1 MKISVAFITYNH
13 ERFVAQA
20 LESAL
25 TQEPGCEWEIVI
37 GEDASTDRTGEIV
50 SEYAERHP
58 GRIRLLP
65 RVPNVGMH
73 RNTERTLAACAG
85 EYVALL
91 EGDDYWTAQD
101 KLRKQAEYLDAHPEC
116 SLCFHEILAEYEDGG
131 TGPPPFRRDASREI
145 FTLDDLAAGN
155 FIATCSAMF
164 RNVPRVVLP
173 DWSRGMPMVDWL
185 LFLLIAERG
194 DIGCLGE
201 TMGVYR
207 IHGGG
212 AWSSLSGVEVLKKS
226 IRACRILNRHMGR
239 RCGTVLKSSI
249 SMWHMEI
256 AKILEAG
263 GHPAGA
269 ALHAVR
275 SLAASPFGRNIL
287 RPRLLEILR
296 NSAFGKSG
304 AAR

>member
-20 LESAL
+20 LESVL
-25 TQEPGCEWEIVI
+25 MQEPDCEWEIVI
-37 GEDASTDRTGEIV
+37 GEDASTDGTRAIV
-50 SEYAERHP
+50 SGYAERHP

-65 RVPNVGMH
+65 PVPNLGMH
-73 RNTERTLAACAG
+73 RNAERTLAACNG
-85 EYVALL
+85 VYVALL
-91 EGDDYWTAQD
+91 EGDDYWTAPD

-116 SLCFHEILAEYEDGG
+116 SLCFHEILAEYEDGS
-131 TGPPPFRRDASREI
+131 TAPPPFRRDASREI

-164 RNVPRVVLP
+164 RNVPRLVLP
-173 DWSRGMPMVDWL
+173 GWSRRMPMVDWL

-194 DIGCLGE
+194 DIGFLGE
-201 TMGVYR
+201 TMGIYR
-207 IHGGG
+207 IHGAG
-212 AWSSLSGVEVLKKS
+212 AWSSLSGVDVLRKS

-239 RCGTVLKSSI
+239 RCGTILKSSI

-256 AKILEAG
+256 AKIMEADG
-263 GHPAGA
+263 RRAGA
-269 ALHAVR
+269 AFHAVR
-275 SLAASPFGRNIL
+275 SLAASPFGRKEL
-287 RPRLLEILR
+287 RPRLMEILR
-296 NSAFGKSG
+296 NSAGGKSG